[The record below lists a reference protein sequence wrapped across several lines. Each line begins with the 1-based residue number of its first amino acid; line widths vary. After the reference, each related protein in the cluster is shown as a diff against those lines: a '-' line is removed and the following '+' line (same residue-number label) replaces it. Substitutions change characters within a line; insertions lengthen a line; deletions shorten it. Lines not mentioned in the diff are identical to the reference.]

1 MHGNLEP
8 EELVLDKKPK
18 EPQNFT
24 VYSKVGCPYCTKI
37 VEVLELMEAKYTV
50 YTLDQDFVRA
60 SFYGEFGNG
69 TTFPQILLNG
79 KKLGGCNES
88 VRYLRENKLI

>member
-8 EELVLDKKPK
+8 EEAVLDKKLK

-37 VEVLELMEAKYTV
+37 TQVLDLMEANYIV
-50 YTLDQDFVRA
+50 YTLDQQFDRA
-60 SFYGEFGNG
+60 SFYGEFGDG

-79 KKLGGCNES
+79 TKLGGCNET
-88 VRYLRENKLI
+88 VRYLREKDLI

>member
-8 EELVLDKKPK
+8 EETVLEKNPT
-18 EPQNFT
+18 ELQNFT

-37 VEVLELMEAKYTV
+37 TEVLDLMEANYIV
-50 YTLDQDFVRA
+50 YTLDQEFDRA

-69 TTFPQILLNG
+69 TTFPQVLLNG
-79 KKLGGCNES
+79 KKLGGCNET
-88 VRYLRENKLI
+88 VKYLRENNLV

>member
-1 MHGNLEP
+1 MHGNLDP
-8 EELVLDKKPK
+8 EELVLDKKPR

-50 YTLDQDFVRA
+50 YTLDQHFDRA
-60 SFYGEFGNG
+60 SFYVLFGNG